1 MYVSMK
7 LDKFHDWPTKQ
18 IIYSST
24 IVSRNDTWWMKI
36 LNVKCI
42 LSQKHNLKPINLW
55 TVCKSIWKKNRIAPL
70 ILTLF
75 FEKKKDWVEK
85 LYELSS
91 RLSNV
96 LLSQCQ
102 PTFLVYAWSY
112 EKYIGMYKIVISH
125 YGLWLRVHL

>member
-1 MYVSMK
+1 MNENIECEMHSFTETQFK
-7 LDKFHDWPTKQ
+7 THKFMN
-18 IIYSST
+18 S
-24 IVSRNDTWWMKI
+24 
-36 LNVKCI
+36 L
-42 LSQKHNLKPINLW
+42 QKYL
-55 TVCKSIWKKNRIAPL
+55 KKNRIAPL